1 MIELTHYSTFDDE
14 NDFLSN
20 SKNKYCM
27 GIQASY
33 MGIDDRTKWTQDYLN
48 TRADK
53 ILSVQFDVENCSLQV
68 NGDKINAR
76 EFKQKLERPC
86 SKPLIDATSLEYPEI
101 QYLFYWLHEIQ
112 CAFDVLYVEP
122 EHYSSN
128 STKGIR
134 QATPSFALSE
144 DGPGV
149 LQLPPFI
156 GSTQNETVNVIS
168 MGFEGHRVAG
178 LLNNDQLQDPGFDEA
193 IIAIGIPAFK
203 AGFDQISIKCNSIAL
218 KEIRK
223 LPKSSVIF
231 TAANNSHSMMIFLEK
246 LQKSIL
252 SGNKESPTKNIN
264 LIPFG
269 TKPAAIGMAWFA
281 VNNQEN
287 TIVTYDYIKKLS
299 GRSSGVGKIHLA
311 QFEKS

>member
-1 MIELTHYSTFDDE
+1 MIELAHYSTFDDE
-14 NDFLSN
+14 KDFLSN
-20 SKNKYCM
+20 FKGTYCM

-33 MGIDDRTKWTQDYLN
+33 MGIDNRTEWTKKFLS
-48 TRADK
+48 TRAEK
-53 ILSVQFDVENCSLQV
+53 ILSVQFNVDTCSLHV
-68 NGDKINAR
+68 NGDQINAR
-76 EFKQKLERPC
+76 EFKQKLERPS

-112 CAFDVLYVEP
+112 CSFDVLYVEP

-128 STKGIR
+128 NTKGTR

-156 GSTQNETVNVIS
+156 GSTQNETINVIS

-193 IIAIGIPAFK
+193 ILVIGVPAFK

-218 KEIRK
+218 KQIQK

-231 TAANNSHSMMIFLEK
+231 SAANNSHSMMIFLEK
-246 LQKSIL
+246 LQKSLL
-252 SGNKESPTKNIN
+252 SSNSEFPTKNIN

-269 TKPAAIGMAWFA
+269 TKPSAIGMAWFA
-281 VNNQEN
+281 VNHQEN

-311 QFEKS
+311 QFE

>member
-1 MIELTHYSTFDDE
+1 VIELKHYSTFDDID
-14 NDFLSN
+14 DFLSN
-20 SKNKYCM
+20 FDEKYCM

-33 MGIDDRTKWTQDYLN
+33 MDIDDRTKWTQNFLSL
-48 TRADK
+48 RSEK
-53 ILSVQFDVENCSLQV
+53 IVSVRFNVDNCSLQV
-68 NGDKINAR
+68 NGNQINAR
-76 EFKQKLERPC
+76 EFKQKLEKPE

-101 QYLFYWLHEIQ
+101 QYLFYWLHEIH
-112 CAFDVLYVEP
+112 CSFDVLYVEP
-122 EHYSSN
+122 KHYSSN

-134 QATPSFALSE
+134 QTSPSYALSE

-156 GSTQNETVNVIS
+156 GSTQSETVNVIS

-193 IIAIGIPAFK
+193 IIAIGVPAFK
-203 AGFDQISIKCNSIAL
+203 AGFDQISIKCNSMAL
-218 KEIRK
+218 KQIQK
-223 LPKSSVIF
+223 LPKSSIIF
-231 TAANNSHSMMIFLEK
+231 TAANNPHSMMAFLED
-246 LQKSIL
+246 LQKSIPFD
-252 SGNKESPTKNIN
+252 NMESPSKNIN

-269 TKPAAIGMAWFA
+269 TKPSAIGMAWFA
-281 VNNQEN
+281 VNHQEN

-311 QFEKS
+311 KFEER